1 MKKLIFSAFFL
12 ILVVVFGAY
21 RLYAQTSGRVFWRGT
36 VDDKVQLVIRNDT
49 ITENTISG
57 QANPD
62 GIYSFTTPLPASA
75 VNVAVSKKKGRGN
88 ARVLQQPTS
97 DNDFT
102 AIIEIYDNG
111 GGAREYQLE
120 ISWN

>member
-1 MKKLIFSAFFL
+1 MAATLAN
-12 ILVVVFGAY
+12 
-21 RLYAQTSGRVFWRGT
+21 AQASGRVFWRGT
-36 VDDKVQLVIRNDT
+36 VDDKVQLVIRNDKV
-49 ITENTISG
+49 EERTISG

-62 GIYSFTTPLPASA
+62 GVYSFTTPLPDSPVN
-75 VNVAVSKKKGRGN
+75 VNVAKKKGRGSSK
-88 ARVLQQPTS
+88 VIQQPTA

-120 ISWN
+120 ISWK